1 MAHFQELIT
10 DHQEKLILIKKN
22 NAIYLDDFVRDKP
35 NERLSAE
42 IREQELHFRSEQ
54 EDGQKLVVEINK
66 SLARQKKLSDKLTQ
80 AALLR
85 KDIVNIIEKMLKT
98 KNLSPN

>member
-1 MAHFQELIT
+1 
-10 DHQEKLILIKKN
+10 
-22 NAIYLDDFVRDKP
+22 
-35 NERLSAE
+35 
-42 IREQELHFRSEQ
+42 LHFRSEQ

-85 KDIVNIIEKMLKT
+85 KDLVNIIENMLKT

>member
-1 MAHFQELIT
+1 M
-10 DHQEKLILIKKN
+10 
-22 NAIYLDDFVRDKP
+22 
-35 NERLSAE
+35 
-42 IREQELHFRSEQ
+42 HFRSEQ

-85 KDIVNIIEKMLKT
+85 KDLVNIIENMLKT